1 MKHLFF
7 LIVVSLCSLVS
18 NARERV
24 CFDNDWKFILGD
36 SAQMA
41 SPEYNDSHWR
51 TLNVPHDWAIE
62 GDFHDS
68 NPSGAS
74 GGALPGGIG
83 WYRKHFTLSSLVS
96 PQLSSRVSPQLSS
109 RAQSRDLLPHL
120 FLSFDGVYMNSTV
133 YINGKKVG
141 TRPYGYSSFEYDI
154 TPYVH
159 EGENVVAVRVDNSDQ
174 PNSRWYSG
182 CGIYRHVWLTK
193 THPIH
198 IKHWGVYIHN
208 GKVEVDYINP
218 TNQKVTVK
226 NELLDANGKVIA
238 RQSSRHSP
246 RLSSRATSRDLS
258 TSVEMTTGKDV
269 SSRHSPRLSSRHSPR
284 LSSRATSRDLLNA
297 EGKQKNRTIKL
308 WSCESPN
315 IYTVRTQL
323 IVAGQVV
330 DEVTTTTGF
339 RDFKFDPK
347 TGFWLNGKNFKL
359 NGVCEHHD
367 FGCLGSALNEDAL
380 HRKLTKLKAMGVNA
394 IRCSHNPPAPELLN
408 MCDTMGIIVMDES
421 FDMWRRRKTQN
432 DYARFFDEWHER
444 DLTDLVL
451 RDRNHPSVLM
461 WSIGNEVLEQWSD
474 AKADTLTLEQA
485 NLILNAGHDAS
496 TLAKEG
502 ELSVNSL
509 LTRHLAEIIKRY
521 DTTRP
526 ITAGCNEVNPNN
538 HLFKSGAIDIIGFN
552 YHHQMVKDFPKNFP
566 DKPMIFSESVSALQT
581 RGFYMMPSDSIYRA
595 PKQWWL
601 PYTDPTFMCSAYD
614 NMSAS
619 WGSTHEETWD
629 VVKNTP
635 YVGGQFIWTGFDYI
649 GEPTPYGFPARSSYF
664 GVIDLAGFPKDSY
677 YMYQSEWT
685 DKPMLHLFPHWNWR
699 PGQTIDLWA
708 YYNQADEVELFIN
721 GQSQGIKSKL
731 PSRATPG
738 DLSTSCVLSVASDQ
752 RSSAVEMTVGKDV
765 SSRAQSR
772 DLCTKYHAAWR
783 VPFAPGEITA
793 VSRKNGKTVCTQTI
807 KTAGP
812 PHHLRLSIDY
822 QGKTTTFITV
832 EVVDKDGNL
841 CPWAEN
847 QIEFSTTGG
856 AKILGTDNGCQT
868 SMERFQ
874 APRRKAFFGKCLV
887 VVQHPMTSGAPSMS
901 SRPSPLMSSRPSPL
915 MSSRPSPLMSSRA
928 TSRDL
933 TNSPTLTAQSIDLLP
948 SSIQF

>member
-1 MKHLFF
+1 MKK
-7 LIVVSLCSLVS
+7 ITICLVAGLMLTLMGLS
-18 NARERV
+18 AQARERL
-24 CFDNDWKFILGD
+24 CFDKDWRFVLGD
-36 SAQMA
+36 SAIMA
-41 SPEYNDSHWR
+41 KADFDDSSWR
-51 TLNVPHDWAIE
+51 LLDVPHDWAIE
-62 GDFHDS
+62 GDFYAG
-68 NPSGAS
+68 NPSGAG

-83 WYRKHFTLSSLVS
+83 WYRKTFTLGDCET
-96 PQLSSRVSPQLSS
+96 PMK
-109 RAQSRDLLPHL
+109 DTK
-120 FLSFDGVYMNSTV
+120 FFIEFDGVYMNSTV
-133 YINGKKVG
+133 YVNGEKVG
-141 TRPYGYSSFEYDI
+141 NRPYGYSSFEYDI
-154 TPYVH
+154 TPYVR
-159 EGENVVAVRVDNSDQ
+159 EGKNVVAVRVDNSDQ

-193 THPIH
+193 TAPVHVA
-198 IKHWGVYIHN
+198 HWGVNASSSLVKGKGRLDIEVTLENLTKGTAPVVRNSLLDPH
-208 GKVEVDYINP
+208 GKVVGTSKGLKSVIN
-218 TNQKVTVK
+218 
-226 NELLDANGKVIA
+226 
-238 RQSSRHSP
+238 
-246 RLSSRATSRDLS
+246 
-258 TSVEMTTGKDV
+258 V
-269 SSRHSPRLSSRHSPR
+269 SKPM
-284 LSSRATSRDLLNA
+284 
-297 EGKQKNRTIKL
+297 L
-308 WSCESPN
+308 WSCELPN
-315 IYTVRTQL
+315 VYTVLT
-323 IVAGQVV
+323 
-330 DEVTTTTGF
+330 EVIQGGKVIDSYKTTTGF
-339 RDFKFDPK
+339 RSFKFDAE

-566 DKPMIFSESVSALQT
+566 GKPFIFSESVSALQT

-595 PKQWWL
+595 PKQWWI

-685 DKPMLHLFPHWNWR
+685 TKPMLHLFPHWNWR

-708 YYNQADEVELFIN
+708 YYNNADEVELYIN
-721 GQSQGIKSKL
+721 GVSQGVRRK
-731 PSRATPG
+731 
-738 DLSTSCVLSVASDQ
+738 
-752 RSSAVEMTVGKDV
+752 VEREYHV
-765 SSRAQSR
+765 S
-772 DLCTKYHAAWR
+772 WR
-783 VPFAPGEITA
+783 VQFAPGEIKA

-807 KTAGP
+807 HTAGQP
-812 PHHLRLSIDY
+812 DHIRLSVDY
-822 QGKTTTFITV
+822 KGKNTTFVTV

-874 APRRKAFFGKCLV
+874 APRRKAFFGKCMV
-887 VVQHPMTSGAPSMS
+887 VVGGNGVLHAE
-901 SRPSPLMSSRPSPL
+901 
-915 MSSRPSPLMSSRA
+915 
-928 TSRDL
+928 
-933 TNSPTLTAQSIDLLP
+933 SIDLKP
-948 SSIQF
+948 SSIEM